1 MAGNS
6 KLDGNQVLGRAF
18 DDTTDR
24 VRVDSLVTA
33 TIGTVDVVVDAVG
46 GDNIAIKN
54 SVSGNQLAVNADGSI
69 NVTEAAIT
77 NGNQKAIV
85 RGGTK
90 GITTAADVTSTSQ
103 SVDRN
108 ALDVQIR
115 TSAGVVVD
123 TFGGGT
129 QYTEGATQASPIGTA
144 AMARTAANLVKSLK
158 LDASDNLLV
167 NVAAGGT
174 AGQQYADG
182 TARGTATGTLLM
194 VDDGTLIQ
202 SALGTAAGVLKIDIS
217 ATTANATAIKT
228 DNSAVTQ
235 PISAVSLPL
244 PTGAATSA
252 LQTTQDTSIN
262 TLLKPA
268 STLAAVTTVSAVTSI
283 TNALPAGA
291 NLLGKVGI
299 DQTVQG
305 TTNKVAISDSL
316 GNAVSAFP
324 ATFLRT
330 TDEPHQLF
338 YDAFDSTLD
347 TTDRWTS
354 TSGSS
359 GVAAAN
365 SLGVMSMGTGTVANG
380 YAKLTSQPT
389 FTLPIPA
396 WLGASDAIALPDGAA
411 PIANSYRYWGTG
423 TTPATPSV
431 ATPVTDGYGFELNTD
446 GKLRAVVYAGGVRTI
461 IQDLSVSGNN
471 TQPLDAAYHRYIIYI
486 RTDKT
491 YFYIDGLSSAQLV
504 ATTNFQS
511 SQVQA
516 LPRLFLTIG
525 NATPPVS
532 NVQIQSSGAATWDT
546 GKNNTQISD
555 STFQWRKVTVKAAS
569 TASIT
574 TDLPMVVA
582 HHPSSPTPTGANLIG
597 KVGID
602 QTVVGSTNAVSLAQV
617 GATVVATG
625 NGVVGAGVQR
635 VSIASDNTPY
645 AVNAT
650 LAAET
655 TKVIGTINLS
665 AAQTLATVTTVGA
678 VTAITNA
685 LPTGANVIG
694 QVTANSGTNLNTSL
708 LNLEATQVK
717 LTLAQASTT
726 AGQSGALVQGAV
738 TTNAPTYTTAQT
750 SPLSLDI
757 LGNLRI
763 SNADILTASTN
774 ITTQN
779 LVPAGTATAGSAVL
793 SGTLQGHTSGM
804 ANILGTYTGA
814 LSLQGAVDITT
825 PTWITIGGTPLY
837 NVNTAVYS
845 ATIPSAAV
853 GVYQFDV
860 AGFAQFRITGLAAMT
875 GTASVTL
882 RLSVGTSI
890 VSLDTSLPAGTNTIG
905 KVGIDQTTPGTTNA
919 VSIAQIGA
927 ATVLTGNGVSG
938 TGVQRTVAAREQTHR
953 ASTIIPLVVAIT
965 ANVPFLNIIGSASRT
980 VIIKK
985 ITISG
990 ATQTAVGYFPIN
1002 VEKLSTASTLGT
1014 STILVATTHDT
1025 NNTAVTAVVK
1035 AYTVGGTKGALV
1047 GTLASRRILWQATVA
1062 TASVPDN
1069 YTFSFADTIGSGGI
1083 VLRGVAQELAL
1094 TFPVALATAGTLSI
1108 DIEWT
1113 EEV

>member
-1 MAGNS
+1 MPS
-6 KLDGNQVLGRAF
+6 
-18 DDTTDR
+18 
-24 VRVDSLVTA
+24 
-33 TIGTVDVVVDAVG
+33 
-46 GDNIAIKN
+46 AIRKN
-54 SVSGNQLAVNADGSI
+54 STLIRGAAKGAT
-69 NVTEAAIT
+69 TE
-77 NGNQKAIV
+77 
-85 RGGTK
+85 
-90 GITTAADVTSTSQ
+90 ADVTSTSQ
-103 SVDRN
+103 GVDRN

-182 TARGTATGTLLM
+182 AARGTATGTLLM

-202 SALGTAAGVLKIDIS
+202 SALGTAAGVLKIDLS
-217 ATTANATAIKT
+217 ATTANATAIKV

-235 PISAVSLPL
+235 PISAASLPL

-268 STLAAVTTVSAVTSI
+268 STLAAVTTVSTVSAVTAI
-283 TNALPAGA
+283 TNALPAGT

-299 DQTVQG
+299 DQTTPG

-316 GNAVSAFP
+316 GNTVSAFP

-338 YDAFDSTLD
+338 YDAFDATLD

-365 SLGVMSMGTGTVANG
+365 SLGVMSMGTGTIANG

-396 WLGASDAIALPDGAA
+396 WLGVSDAIALPDGAA
-411 PIANSYRYWGTG
+411 PVANSYRYWGTG
-423 TTPATPSV
+423 TTPATPTV
-431 ATPVTDGYGFELNTD
+431 AAPVTDGYGFELNTD
-446 GKLRAVVYAGGVRTI
+446 GKLRAVVYAGGTRTI
-461 IQDLSVSGNN
+461 IQDLSISGNN
-471 TQPLDAAYHRYIIYI
+471 TQPLDAAYHRYIVYI
-486 RTDKT
+486 RTDKA

-516 LPRLFLTIG
+516 LPRLFLAIG

-532 NVQIQSSGAATWDT
+532 NVQIQSSGATAWDT
-546 GKNNTQISD
+546 GKNNIQISD
-555 STFQWRKVTVKAAS
+555 GVFQWRKVTVKAAS
-569 TASIT
+569 TASIA

-582 HHPSSPTPTGANLIG
+582 HHPSSPTPTGTNLIG

-602 QTVVGSTNAVSLAQV
+602 QTTPGTTNAASISHI
-617 GATVVATG
+617 GATVVSTG
-625 NGVVGAGVQR
+625 NGVVSAGVQR
-635 VSIASDNTPY
+635 VSVASDNTPFS
-645 AVNAT
+645 VNAT
-650 LAAET
+650 LSAETTKVIGTVNISASQTVGLVAGAASIGTVVLTAET

-717 LTLAQASTT
+717 LTLAQASAT
-726 AGQSGALVQGAV
+726 AGQSGALIQGAV

-750 SPLSLDI
+750 SPLSLDV

-763 SNADILTASTN
+763 SNTDILTASTN

-793 SGTLQGHTSGM
+793 SGILQGHTSGM
-804 ANILGTYTGA
+804 ANI
-814 LSLQGAVDITT
+814 
-825 PTWITIGGTPLY
+825 
-837 NVNTAVYS
+837 
-845 ATIPSAAV
+845 
-853 GVYQFDV
+853 
-860 AGFAQFRITGLAAMT
+860 
-875 GTASVTL
+875 
-882 RLSVGTSI
+882 
-890 VSLDTSLPAGTNTIG
+890 
-905 KVGIDQTTPGTTNA
+905 
-919 VSIAQIGA
+919 
-927 ATVLTGNGVSG
+927 
-938 TGVQRTVAAREQTHR
+938 
-953 ASTIIPLVVAIT
+953 
-965 ANVPFLNIIGSASRT
+965 
-980 VIIKK
+980 
-985 ITISG
+985 
-990 ATQTAVGYFPIN
+990 
-1002 VEKLSTASTLGT
+1002 
-1014 STILVATTHDT
+1014 
-1025 NNTAVTAVVK
+1025 
-1035 AYTVGGTKGALV
+1035 
-1047 GTLASRRILWQATVA
+1047 
-1062 TASVPDN
+1062 
-1069 YTFSFADTIGSGGI
+1069 
-1083 VLRGVAQELAL
+1083 
-1094 TFPVALATAGTLSI
+1094 
-1108 DIEWT
+1108 
-1113 EEV
+1113 